1 MTNKIRNLRGSIVAG
16 LDYQSDDWD
25 MGQGEE
31 GAATRAHE
39 KKVDDLIT
47 AVREE
52 LLDEQRKW
60 LEKELAGQPTTKFP
74 SDIDPCAGI
83 VWKGNEYNT
92 NSSVSS
98 NG

>member
-1 MTNKIRNLRGSIVAG
+1 MTSKIWNLRGSIIAG

-39 KKVDDLIT
+39 KKVDDLIA

-52 LLDEQRKW
+52 
-60 LEKELAGQPTTKFP
+60 EKERQETAYR
-74 SDIDPCAGI
+74 
-83 VWKGNEYNT
+83 KGEY
-92 NSSVSS
+92 
-98 NG
+98 

>member
-1 MTNKIRNLRGSIVAG
+1 MSKVGELRGSIVAG

-39 KKVDDLIT
+39 KKVDDLIA

-52 LLDEQRKW
+52 GEERLQKYTEAYLAEGIKRCSAALAQGRIEGATEERARQEAAYRK
-60 LEKELAGQPTTKFP
+60 G
-74 SDIDPCAGI
+74 
-83 VWKGNEYNT
+83 EY
-92 NSSVSS
+92 
-98 NG
+98 

>member
-1 MTNKIRNLRGSIVAG
+1 MSRVGELRGSIVAG

-39 KKVDDLIT
+39 KKVDDLIA

-52 LLDEQRKW
+52 EEDRLQKYTEKYLKEGIKRCSAALAQGRTEGVTEERARLEESYRK
-60 LEKELAGQPTTKFP
+60 G
-74 SDIDPCAGI
+74 
-83 VWKGNEYNT
+83 EY
-92 NSSVSS
+92 
-98 NG
+98 